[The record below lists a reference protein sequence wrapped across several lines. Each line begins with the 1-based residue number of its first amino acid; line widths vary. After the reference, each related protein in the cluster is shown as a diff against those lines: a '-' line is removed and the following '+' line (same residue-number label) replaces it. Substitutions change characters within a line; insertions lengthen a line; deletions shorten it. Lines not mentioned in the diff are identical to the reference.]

1 MAFSGPTITQ
11 EQYSL
16 YCVLQTKQSYVSIN
30 RSISDMKVSSHSIS
44 DGNNSRKK
52 QEERLISKIGTTHLH
67 GLNERFSFIK
77 SSVSF
82 YMSLFI
88 YPSKTIV
95 FHLTWADKST
105 DKNSI
110 LFILLVLFILFVT
123 PPPT

>member
-1 MAFSGPTITQ
+1 MVMIAA
-11 EQYSL
+11 
-16 YCVLQTKQSYVSIN
+16 
-30 RSISDMKVSSHSIS
+30 
-44 DGNNSRKK
+44 KK